1 MRERAGF
8 DAAFRLTWYPGRYD
22 AAFRSIFAVGDVTQ
36 YVPDCEVRR
45 GRRRTPLHY
54 PYPNPYT
61 LATGAAQA
69 RLYGGTTS
77 GECPRNVSRRMCGRG
92 ATWCMACGV
101 PHGATSR
108 FAWLPPSRR
117 ELACAGP
124 HIVTACTGVHSGRA
138 RRCNAPRHHRALPA
152 MSSAPHAR
160 AQAGPTM
167 PATGVSKDTTLGQY
181 QRERRGEAQADA
193 AILEEPEHL
202 TWFHFG
208 RLG

>member
-1 MRERAGF
+1 
-8 DAAFRLTWYPGRYD
+8 
-22 AAFRSIFAVGDVTQ
+22 
-36 YVPDCEVRR
+36 
-45 GRRRTPLHY
+45 
-54 PYPNPYT
+54 
-61 LATGAAQA
+61 
-69 RLYGGTTS
+69 
-77 GECPRNVSRRMCGRG
+77 
-92 ATWCMACGV
+92 
-101 PHGATSR
+101 
-108 FAWLPPSRR
+108 
-117 ELACAGP
+117 
-124 HIVTACTGVHSGRA
+124 
-138 RRCNAPRHHRALPA
+138 